1 MKSSTRTKLNLL
13 ATLSLAVWVLL
24 VAVPASAGSLDDAAR
39 ARQSGDYKKAF
50 KIFKPLAGQGN
61 AIAQYNLGS
70 MYDKGQGVTRDYA
83 EAIKWYRKSADQGE
97 IKAQYNMG
105 GMYQSGVG
113 TARDFKEAIKWYRK
127 AADQGLAEAQYN
139 LGYMYY
145 QGQGVSK
152 DPATSAKWYGK
163 AAEQGLVQAQ
173 FNMALMYD
181 KGQGVSKDIVQAYK
195 WFSLTFT
202 RLPSGSH
209 RDKVNTYLN
218 TLRKK
223 MAPAQVSQAEKLVR
237 EWQAQNKGK

>member
-13 ATLSLAVWVLL
+13 VTVLLAVWVSLI
-24 VAVPASAGSLDDAAR
+24 AVPASAGSLDDAAR
-39 ARQSGDYKKAF
+39 AHQSGDYKKAF
-50 KIFKPLAGQGN
+50 KLYKPLAGQGI

-83 EAIKWYRKSADQGE
+83 
-97 IKAQYNMG
+97 
-105 GMYQSGVG
+105 
-113 TARDFKEAIKWYRK
+113 EAIKWYRK

-152 DPATSAKWYGK
+152 DPAASAKWYGK

-173 FNMALMYD
+173 FNMGLMYD
-181 KGQGVSKDIVQAYK
+181 KGQGVSRDIVQAYK

-209 RDKVNTYLN
+209 RDQVNTYLN

-223 MAPAQVSQAEKLVR
+223 MPPADLARAEKLVR
-237 EWQAQNKGK
+237 EWQAQHKGK